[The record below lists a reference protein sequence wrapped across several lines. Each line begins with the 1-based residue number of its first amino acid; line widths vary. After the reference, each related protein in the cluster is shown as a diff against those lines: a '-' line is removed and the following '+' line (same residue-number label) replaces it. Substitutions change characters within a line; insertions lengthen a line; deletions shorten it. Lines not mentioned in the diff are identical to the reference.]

1 MRWRLVPSPQ
11 NRNAI
16 PEPFRPTPL
25 QYTTREYPLVID
37 FINWSSI
44 RDQLILNLG
53 SYDFDALIR
62 DLVLN
67 TVIDVPAFALALNVR
82 DVFMTRV
89 EGQNGLGGN
98 DWSARNK
105 TGTYPRTSNEILAD
119 IVEDMQ
125 LRSKDSG
132 NAFPL
137 NAGMDQYIQGV
148 TENSTDSVITM
159 AVSRPY
165 DLSTLYGLDNLL
177 AWKLSKEF
185 AARYPFLDC
194 SAGWYT
200 FLGYSNDLL
209 TFCPSNVSLF
219 STVCTSLA
227 RSQYLNGLLI

>member
-1 MRWRLVPSPQ
+1 MRWRLAPSPQ

-25 QYTTREYPLVID
+25 QYTTRKYPVVID

-67 TVIDVPAFALALNVR
+67 TVVDVPAFGLALNVR
-82 DVFMTRV
+82 DVFMTRI

-98 DWSARNK
+98 NWFASGK
-105 TGTYPRTSNEILAD
+105 TYPRTSNEILAD

-125 LRSKDSG
+125 RRSKESG

-137 NAGMDQYIQGV
+137 DASMDQYVQGV
-148 TENSTDSVITM
+148 AGDSNNSVITM
-159 AVSRPY
+159 AVSRPCN
-165 DLSTLYGLDNLL
+165 LSTLYGLDNLL
-177 AWKLSKEF
+177 AWKLSREF
-185 AARYPFLDC
+185 SVRYPFLDC

-200 FLGYSNDLL
+200 F
-209 TFCPSNVSLF
+209 
-219 STVCTSLA
+219 
-227 RSQYLNGLLI
+227 